1 MHLMRIGPVG
11 SEKPVARLTDETYV
25 DLSETIHDFDETFFS
40 SGGLRTLP
48 ASLLHSCQWRT
59 SSSRRTRR
67 RTYCA
72 PTPDSLRR
80 TQLQRPRRRN
90 RSGDTSRTY
99 SLHQVTQHHYRT
111 K

>member
-48 ASLLHSCQWRT
+48 AIIAAQVAS
-59 SSSRRTRR
+59 
-67 RTYCA
+67 A
-72 PTPDSLRR
+72 
-80 TQLQRPRRRN
+80 PRR
-90 RSGDTSRTY
+90 GSRENASAHLLRAHT
-99 SLHQVTQHHYRT
+99 RFFA
-111 K
+111 